1 MKSFILTSIILLF
14 GAYSYAQIGGLTETG
29 DRVILYDDGT
39 WTYVDDSLLINEE
52 IPMNEEEFIKDN
64 KSSFLIKSS
73 KLNIGIWLN
82 PKKWTFTKAKENEDA
97 EYEFYQKGEDLY
109 GMLISEKIEI
119 PVLSLKGIALD
130 NARSVSPDIRIV
142 REEYRMVNGVKVL
155 MMQMS
160 GSIQGMKITYL
171 GYYYS
176 NTNGTIQFL
185 TYTAQNLLDDY
196 RNDMENLL
204 NGLVLLENE

>member
-1 MKSFILTSIILLF
+1 MKKIILINIILLF
-14 GAYSYAQIGGLTETG
+14 GTYTYAQIGGLTETG

-39 WTYVDDSLLINEE
+39 WAYVDDSLSINKE

-82 PKKWTFTKAKENEDA
+82 PKKWSFTKAKENEDA

-185 TYTAQNLLDDY
+185 TYTAQNLLEDY
-196 RNDMENLL
+196 RNDIENLL
-204 NGLVLLENE
+204 NGLVLLEND